1 MDMGHG
7 MQLDVEQ
14 DCMSWR
20 KIVQLVAE
28 GYCMGQ
34 EKWCWALSKPVFG
47 AGLGRSKLTFKLGL
61 SQFAYFTPEIFT
73 VKKFFFAA
81 APTLEPLGHQRH
93 TMRCFSF

>member
-14 DCMSWR
+14 DCMSRR

-61 SQFAYFTPEIFT
+61 SQFAYFTPEIFSQE
-73 VKKFFFAA
+73 FFFSLRLQ
-81 APTLEPLGHQRH
+81 PWNPWGTSDIR
-93 TMRCFSF
+93 